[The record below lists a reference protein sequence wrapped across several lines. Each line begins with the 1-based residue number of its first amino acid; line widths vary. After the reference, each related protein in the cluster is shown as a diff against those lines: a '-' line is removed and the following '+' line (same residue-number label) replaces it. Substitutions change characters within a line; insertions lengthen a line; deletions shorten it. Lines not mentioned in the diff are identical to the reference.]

1 MNEKRIQQVLEIEK
15 QAQQILDSAIKDAEQ
30 LPVQADKEAQDL
42 IEKARSEAREEAA
55 QIVARARS
63 DTQTARMLSEAEE
76 KTREIENLA
85 MKNFDRAVAY
95 VLKQVT
101 SQE

>member
-1 MNEKRIQQVLEIEK
+1 MNEKRIQQVIEIEK

-30 LPVQADKEAQDL
+30 LPVQADREAQEL

-55 QIVARARS
+55 QIVAKARS

-85 MKNFDRAVAY
+85 MKNLDRAVAF
-95 VLKQVT
+95 VLKRVT

>member
-30 LPVQADKEAQDL
+30 LPVLAEKEAQEL
-42 IEKARSEAREEAA
+42 IEKARNEAKEEAR
-55 QIVARARS
+55 QIVTRAKS
-63 DTQTARMLSEAEE
+63 ETETARLLTEAEE
-76 KTREIENLA
+76 KNNEIEKLA

-95 VLKQVT
+95 VLDRVVGK
-101 SQE
+101 E